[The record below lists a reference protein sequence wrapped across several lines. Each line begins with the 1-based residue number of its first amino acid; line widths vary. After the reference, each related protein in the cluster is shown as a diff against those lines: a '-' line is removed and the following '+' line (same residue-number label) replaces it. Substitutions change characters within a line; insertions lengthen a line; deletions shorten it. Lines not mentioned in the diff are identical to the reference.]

1 MSRAGD
7 GSTLTLDFTTGLLDP
22 RLSFERLSTAT
33 FINSSGLVQWADSNL
48 FYNSTWTDANNT
60 PALWSAGSGT
70 ASRSNETRTFTTS
83 ASQVYITQTR
93 STDSGIR
100 YSASVEVTAI
110 TGTQRVDDVIVA
122 LGGSS
127 YQYYFNGSAVSGTTS
142 LTPGIVGL
150 AFTAGAATTTVRVG
164 SGVQGTNTTG
174 AVTIRYPQF
183 EPGTVASRIYRPN
196 SSTTSSYQAPR
207 FDHDP
212 TTLAPKGLLIEG
224 QQTNLVSNSNLQ
236 SGWLGGSNTT
246 VTANTSDVLS
256 PDGTN
261 NAAKVAL
268 TSAGYCSRFEAIS
281 GLAASTTYTF
291 SYWIRGTAGNQ
302 QRVYSVTGSADL
314 VTQSTL
320 TYTSTGWTRVQI
332 TFTTGASGPVTVYVY
347 VASRPTG
354 TASDVLYIYGVQVEL
369 GTGASSLIPTG
380 ASTAT
385 RDRDQ
390 VTLTNLSSIN
400 FSQTEG
406 TCLATVEV
414 REKADSTFLPY
425 GSFDT
430 SGGGRCWWW
439 LRHNLS
445 TVAGTR
451 LLGTA
456 FNSGGSGV
464 LNTSNY
470 VYNGGSGGVVKFAT
484 SLDTA
489 ASSMVFVIAG
499 GSPQTTTAA
508 AFTLA
513 TAAQWGLNTST
524 DTVATAL
531 GSMWVQS
538 FKYWPTKLS
547 NAQLQSLTL

>member
-1 MSRAGD
+1 MI
-7 GSTLTLDFTTGLLDP
+7 GSMFRKAWYSDSATLSLDFTTGVLDS
-22 RLSFERLSTAT
+22 RLTFTRSSTAT
-33 FINSSGLVQWADSNL
+33 YIDSSGYVA
-48 FYNSTWTDANNT
+48 
-60 PALWSAGSGT
+60 SAG
-70 ASRSNETRTFTTS
+70 
-83 ASQVYITQTR
+83 I
-93 STDSGIR
+93 DS
-100 YSASVEVTAI
+100 
-110 TGTQRVDDVIVA
+110 
-122 LGGSS
+122 
-127 YQYYFNGSAVSGTTS
+127 
-142 LTPGIVGL
+142 
-150 AFTAGAATTTVRVG
+150 
-164 SGVQGTNTTG
+164 
-174 AVTIRYPQF
+174 
-183 EPGTVASRIYRPN
+183 
-196 SSTTSSYQAPR
+196 PR

-212 TTLAPKGLLIEG
+212 TTLAPRGLLIEG
-224 QQTNLVSNSNLQ
+224 QTANAVTYSDCRTTGWSGLNATGTNDSATAPDNTTTATL
-236 SGWLGGSNTT
+236 WTGGSGGGNRAYSQTFSVTSGNTYTASVYVKKPTSNAARYAKIYIRNSVEGVIGWPSNGVLDLDTGVISGTGYT
-246 VTANTSDVLS
+246 VTPYSNGWYRIVSV
-256 PDGTN
+256 GT
-261 NAAKVAL
+261 V
-268 TSAGYCSRFEAIS
+268 T
-281 GLAASTTYTF
+281 STTNARVFIAITD
-291 SYWIRGTAGNQ
+291 SSGTETPTPTVTTALLWWGAQ
-302 QRVYSVTGSADL
+302 LETGS
-314 VTQSTL
+314 
-320 TYTSTGWTRVQI
+320 
-332 TFTTGASGPVTVYVY
+332 
-347 VASRPTG
+347 
-354 TASDVLYIYGVQVEL
+354 
-369 GTGASSLIPTG
+369 GASSYIPTG

-499 GSPQTTTAA
+499 GAPQTTTAA

>member
-1 MSRAGD
+1 MI
-7 GSTLTLDFTTGLLDP
+7 GSMFRKAWYSDSATLNLDFTTGVLDS
-22 RLSFERLSTAT
+22 RLTFTRSSTAT
-33 FINSSGLVQWADSNL
+33 YIDSSGYVA
-48 FYNSTWTDANNT
+48 
-60 PALWSAGSGT
+60 
-70 ASRSNETRTFTTS
+70 S
-83 ASQVYITQTR
+83 AS
-93 STDSGIR
+93 TD
-100 YSASVEVTAI
+100 V
-110 TGTQRVDDVIVA
+110 
-122 LGGSS
+122 
-127 YQYYFNGSAVSGTTS
+127 
-142 LTPGIVGL
+142 
-150 AFTAGAATTTVRVG
+150 
-164 SGVQGTNTTG
+164 
-174 AVTIRYPQF
+174 
-183 EPGTVASRIYRPN
+183 
-196 SSTTSSYQAPR
+196 PR

-212 TTLAPKGLLIEG
+212 STGAPRGLLIEG
-224 QQTNLVSNSNLQ
+224 QATNLVSNSNLQ

-354 TASDVLYIYGVQVEL
+354 TASDVLYIYGAQVEL

-445 TVAGTR
+445 TVSGTR
-451 LLGTA
+451 LLGRA
-456 FNSGGSGV
+456 FDSGGSGV
-464 LNTSNY
+464 LTTANY
-470 VYNGGSGGVVKFAT
+470 VYNSGNGGVVKFAT

-489 ASSMVFVIAG
+489 ASSMVFVISG
-499 GSPQTTTAA
+499 GAPQTTTAA

-538 FKYWPTKLS
+538 FKYWPTALPS
-547 NAQLQSLTL
+547 AQLQSLTL